1 MDRFGFAYRAE
12 MEAFARLVADG
23 AVSPCTV
30 GDARTALVV
39 AEACRKAAAERR
51 PVRIEEIG

>member
-30 GDARTALVV
+30 SDARTALVV